1 MIESIVFASLSLVL
15 CVLFCWFRAQKATV
29 YSLMLKT
36 FASLCFIL
44 SAVFAV
50 KASGASSFALL
61 CVCGLVF
68 GLVGDILLD
77 MKIMYPKEDNQYFIS
92 GTLSFAIGHIFY
104 FLGAMM
110 FCLGVI
116 PDNLVWNI
124 LASIGAAALLTAA
137 ILLPSKKMGMNFGKN
152 LIVVI
157 MYSLVLSF
165 MMAFSVSIAIFV
177 PVFWIFASGLVCFLL
192 SDLVL
197 SLQYFGGKT
206 AKVWIYVN
214 HLLYYAAQ
222 ILIALSVLFVVIK

>member
-15 CVLFCWFRAQKATV
+15 CVLFCWFRSNKATV

-36 FASLCFIL
+36 FASLSFIL

-77 MKIMYPKEDNQYFIS
+77 LKIMYPKDDNKYFVS
-92 GTLSFAIGHIFY
+92 GTLSFALGHVFY

-110 FCLGVI
+110 FCLDAI
-116 PDNLVWNI
+116 PNNLVWCI
-124 LASIGAAALLTAA
+124 LASIGAAGVLTAL
-137 ILLPSKKMGMNFGKN
+137 ILLPSKKMGLNFGKN
-152 LIVVI
+152 LIVVA

-165 MMAFSVSIAIFV
+165 MMAFSISIAIFV
-177 PVFWIFASGLVCFLL
+177 PIFWIFASGLICFLL

-206 AKVWIYVN
+206 AKVWVYLN
-214 HLLYYAAQ
+214 HILYYAAQ

>member
-29 YSLMLKT
+29 YSLMIKT
-36 FASLCFIL
+36 FASLCFII
-44 SAVFAV
+44 SAVFAIRS
-50 KASGASSFALL
+50 SGPTSFALL

-77 MKIMYPKEDNQYFIS
+77 LKIMYPKEENQYFVS
-92 GTLSFAIGHIFY
+92 GTLSFALGHVFY

-110 FCLGVI
+110 FCLDVI

-124 LASIGAAALLTAA
+124 LASIGVAGLLTAA
-137 ILLPSKKMGMNFGKN
+137 ILLPSKKMGLNFGKN

-157 MYSLVLSF
+157 MYSLILSF
-165 MMAFSVSIAIFV
+165 MMAFSISIAIFV
-177 PVFWIFASGLVCFLL
+177 PIFWIFAAGLVCFLL

-206 AKVWIYVN
+206 AKVWVYIN
-214 HLLYYAAQ
+214 HILYYIAQ
-222 ILIALSVLFVVIK
+222 ILIALSVLFVAL